1 VADAAGVADAADAA
15 VPAGAAAPVEANVE
29 QKIKAL
35 ELRRKDLKR
44 QLTDATK
51 ALKVEKQKRS
61 RVLQSARTL
70 SVQDLAFLLAKKAD
84 R

>member
-1 VADAAGVADAADAA
+1 
-15 VPAGAAAPVEANVE
+15 
-29 QKIKAL
+29 L

-44 QLTDATK
+44 QLTDAAK

-61 RVLQSARTL
+61 RILQSARTL

-84 R
+84 K